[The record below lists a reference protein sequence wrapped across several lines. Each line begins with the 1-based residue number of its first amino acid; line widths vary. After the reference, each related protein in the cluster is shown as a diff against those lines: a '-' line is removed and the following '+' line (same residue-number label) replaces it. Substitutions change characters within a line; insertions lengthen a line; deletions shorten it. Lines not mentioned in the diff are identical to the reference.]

1 MTKQNHNQIRAAI
14 VAFAAVTATAAPA
27 FAAGGDGFPWVH
39 WGVSV
44 LNFAIFLGII
54 IYFAGGKIQ
63 GFFKNRR
70 DDLLADLNEAK
81 KLRKQ
86 AQEKLDEYSR
96 RLDALDE
103 ERDALLDDYRTQGE
117 REKERLI
124 ADAKRQV
131 EKMRSDAELV
141 IQQEVR
147 KAVASIEQQAVD
159 LAVDMARKSLDEKL
173 DPRTQNVL
181 VDQYVDDL
189 KSLEG

>member
-1 MTKQNHNQIRAAI
+1 
-14 VAFAAVTATAAPA
+14 
-27 FAAGGDGFPWVH
+27 VH

-70 DDLLADLNEAK
+70 DDLLADLTEAK